1 MNSLSLASERSTP
14 DRFAGATR
22 PHTPRLHS
30 PPQEADA
37 GQKPLRQR
45 DPLRLRAQND
55 GYQTI
60 KEITKEIGQDLQ
72 ERYSSQPGGFIFDAY
87 LAHFSVAVSNWP
99 VGFAVT
105 LKWTTTRRSCRST
118 MKQ

>member
-1 MNSLSLASERSTP
+1 MNSVSLTSERSTP

-37 GQKPLRQR
+37 GQKPPRQR
-45 DPLRLRAQND
+45 NPLRLRAHND

-72 ERYSSQPGGFIFDAY
+72 ERYSSQPGGFIFDAH
-87 LAHFSVAVSNWP
+87 LAHFSVAVSTCKP
-99 VGFAVT
+99 
-105 LKWTTTRRSCRST
+105 
-118 MKQ
+118 M

>member
-1 MNSLSLASERSTP
+1 MNSVSLTSERSTP

-37 GQKPLRQR
+37 GPEPPRQR
-45 DPLRLRAQND
+45 DPLRLRAHND

-72 ERYSSQPGGFIFDAY
+72 ERYSSQPGGFIFDAH
-87 LAHFSVAVSNWP
+87 LAHFSVAVS
-99 VGFAVT
+99 
-105 LKWTTTRRSCRST
+105 TRKP
-118 MKQ
+118 M